1 MGEKTKNVICEPND
15 VIGGIK
21 RQILEL
27 ISLKQTTCNNL
38 PNLEIPNTL
47 PGVPDLNPSQAVI
60 DFLNDLLSVLTGI
73 NYDEMRMQLINW
85 LVEQLSPLAK
95 DLSLNLKLS
104 LKSCYACKIDP
115 KIPGWL
121 FQTQPGTTG
130 TTTNGGV
137 PGLGYNVEVN
147 KLDLTC
153 LFAANPNSEVG
164 QLFYDGDKDSDMN
177 AFLWEVIQENGNPL
191 IWEDP
196 INGIQIAEFRYY
208 ENSPIAFIESSSSVD
223 YQDIEPRPMVIN
235 VRIMD
240 SYHEKSLITFI
251 NDYFNSQNPLFD
263 VDKVIPNVIDLIY
276 GTLTNKINLP
286 DECLN
291 KVVEFEESVKDYI
304 DNGIDNPEITFD
316 DSFYEFSANKMSNI
330 KNIVQQKKSGVK
342 QFEKCCG
349 KKVSSISYETLDTIN
364 KDIKSSPTL
373 QNKIKTYTKAVDT
386 LINESTEGV
395 KNLDK
400 GNASAEF
407 LANFITSLQIA
418 LTKIVLS
425 PKNLLLMNMMYF
437 LVNGEPV
444 KGVSIK
450 KILKE
455 YECVIKEIISE
466 LIRKL
471 IYEYLL
477 PLVLKAL
484 KNLIICYIT
493 KKIKEE
499 NLQYIKSILSLTP
512 GSKIAA
518 KLEKAKELFGK
529 AQGAADKLSDFTD
542 SVNLNSLNNINLQ
555 SATNGRFCD

>member
-137 PGLGYNVEVN
+137 SGLGYNVEVN

-191 IWEDP
+191 IWVDP
-196 INGIQIAEFRYY
+196 INGREIAEFRYY
-208 ENSPIAFIESSSSVD
+208 EDSPIAFIESSSSVD
-223 YQDIEPRPMVIN
+223 YQDIESRPMVIN

-304 DNGIDNPEITFD
+304 DNGIDNPEIIFD

-364 KDIKSSPTL
+364 KDIKSSPNL

>member
-1 MGEKTKNVICEPND
+1 MGDKFKNVICKP
-15 VIGGIK
+15 
-21 RQILEL
+21 
-27 ISLKQTTCNNL
+27 LKQTTCNNL

-164 QLFYDGDKDSDMN
+164 QLFYAGD
-177 AFLWEVIQENGNPL
+177 PL

-196 INGIQIAEFRYY
+196 INSREIAEFRYY

-395 KNLDK
+395 KNIDK